1 MKTIKIAHLYYDLM
15 NLYGE
20 NGNTRVLCKKL
31 EEQSLKVEVH
41 FLSIDDELDFS
52 LYDIFYIGSG
62 SEENELL
69 VLEHLEKYK
78 KKLKD
83 AIKNGKFFI
92 ITGNAVELFGN
103 SITNL
108 DNNVIKTLG
117 IFDYNC
123 KVTDFR
129 IIGEQVYTC
138 PLIKEKIIGFQNRE
152 TVINDYKNSLFNVI
166 TGTGY
171 KPKVMQEGILENHF
185 YGTYLLG
192 PLLVRNPY
200 LLDEIVKEILNFHNL
215 NYMESNKDDVSYKAY
230 HEYIKNFVENK

>member
-31 EEQSLKVEVH
+31 EDQGLKVEVH
-41 FLSIDDELDFS
+41 FLSIDDKLDFS

-62 SEENELL
+62 SEENTRL
-69 VLEHLEKYK
+69 VLEHLKKYK
-78 KKLKD
+78 DDLKSS
-83 AIKNGKFFI
+83 IEQGKFFI
-92 ITGNAVELFGN
+92 VTGNAIELFGN
-103 SITNL
+103 KITLLN
-108 DNNVIKTLG
+108 DKEIKTLG
-117 IFDYNC
+117 IFNYDS

-138 PLIKEKIIGFQNRE
+138 PLIKEKIIGFQNRN
-152 TVINDYKNSLFNVI
+152 TVINDYQNSLFNVV

-171 KPKVMQEGILENHF
+171 KPKVMQEGILEKHF

-200 LLDEIVKEILNFHNL
+200 LLDEIIKEILKFHNL
-215 NYMESNKDDVSYKAY
+215 SYKESKKDDVSYKAY
-230 HEYIKNFVENK
+230 QEYIKNFVEN